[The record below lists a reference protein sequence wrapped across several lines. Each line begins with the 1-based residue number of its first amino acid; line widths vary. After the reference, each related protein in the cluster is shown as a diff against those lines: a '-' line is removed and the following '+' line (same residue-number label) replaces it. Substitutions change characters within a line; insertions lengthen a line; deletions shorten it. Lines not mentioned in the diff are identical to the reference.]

1 MLKREVDTLSS
12 FWRAEHWAEPAW
24 VPQER
29 LPLPRMSARNLKEV
43 ALTFPATTSGSI
55 DGFHPRTLG
64 LLPDEGL
71 EVLAAIL
78 QAIEGLGLYPSQQMF
93 LVIQMLGKP
102 KGGYRPIV
110 MFSAIAR
117 LWERARRREA
127 RAWLASMARP
137 YWAFCRSR
145 S

>member
-1 MLKREVDTLSS
+1 M
-12 FWRAEHWAEPAW
+12 
-24 VPQER
+24 
-29 LPLPRMSARNLKEV
+29 
-43 ALTFPATTSGSI
+43 
-55 DGFHPRTLG
+55 G

-71 EVLAAIL
+71 ETLAAIFN
-78 QAIEGLGLYPSQQMF
+78 AIEGLGLYPSQQMF

-127 RAWLASMARP
+127 RAWLASMARFDEP
-137 YWAFCRSR
+137 QHSMECIGALARRSR
-145 S
+145 RAALGSSID